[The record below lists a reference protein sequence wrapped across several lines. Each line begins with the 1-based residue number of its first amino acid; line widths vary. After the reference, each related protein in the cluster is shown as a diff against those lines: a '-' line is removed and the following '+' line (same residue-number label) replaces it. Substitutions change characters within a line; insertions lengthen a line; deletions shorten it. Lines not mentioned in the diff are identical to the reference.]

1 MRNRFWRPFTEFIM
15 MMMLNGCHLVNSKI
29 YITLRNKK
37 GEKNTEKKKERA
49 EEEERAEVTDQDL
62 SLEAKERE
70 AEVDLIATV
79 MTT

>member
-1 MRNRFWRPFTEFIM
+1 
-15 MMMLNGCHLVNSKI
+15 ML
-29 YITLRNKK
+29 
-37 GEKNTEKKKERA
+37 KKEETQ
-49 EEEERAEVTDQDL
+49 EEETIEKTERTEVAERAEVTDQDL